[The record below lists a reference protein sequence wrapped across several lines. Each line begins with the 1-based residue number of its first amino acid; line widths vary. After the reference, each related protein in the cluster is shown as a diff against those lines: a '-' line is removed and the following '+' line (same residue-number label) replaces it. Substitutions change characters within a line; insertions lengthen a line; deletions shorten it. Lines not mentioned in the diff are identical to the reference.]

1 MSKISTLGLFLTSLL
16 ALGCTASPVD
26 APDMVGGAADAS
38 APNNAPD
45 GAPGAIDAMQEAA
58 VLPTWTLEDIQP
70 LSPQFGQTYGLS
82 SFPDKIV
89 VALLVAGF

>member
-1 MSKISTLGLFLTSLL
+1 MSRISTLGLLLSSLV

-26 APDMVGGAADAS
+26 APDMTPATADASSQNGAAD
-38 APNNAPD
+38 
-45 GAPGAIDAMQEAA
+45 GAAISIDAMPE
-58 VLPTWTLEDIQP
+58 VLTLPTWQLEDIQP
-70 LSPQFGQTYGLS
+70 LSPMFGQTYGLD

>member
-1 MSKISTLGLFLTSLL
+1 MSRISTLSLFVTSLL

-26 APDMVGGAADAS
+26 APDMVGGAADAA

-45 GAPGAIDAMQEAA
+45 GAPAIDATQEAA

-70 LSPQFGQTYGLS
+70 LSPMFGQTYGLS